1 VDTLPNIFIQ
11 KPKQSNKD
19 NHMNIT
25 VFGLGYVGLT
35 NAAYLAQFHSVW
47 GFDKDISKINDLKNQ
62 LDYLNEPGVFH
73 LLKKHSK
80 NLSYIEEPS
89 QALKQSDVVLLAV
102 PTPEGEKG
110 ELDLSAI
117 EDAFSHV
124 IESGKKGIM
133 VLVRSTVLPGTF
145 ETLTKLALEKNRKD
159 IQIVIMPEFLSQG
172 EALKNISSPS
182 RVIVG
187 TNQVGLEKK
196 LRAVFNYPTK
206 VPYLITD
213 PNTAALTKYAA
224 NIFLATK
231 VSFINEM
238 SQIAEAVGADIQ
250 DVVKGIGY
258 DPRIGNQFIQPGV
271 GFGGSCFPKDLKA
284 LKYLAT
290 QHQIKG
296 SMLDATMAIN
306 QDQIMRFMNRVME
319 RFNHQIK
326 QKKIAVLGLS
336 YKGSTT
342 DVRNS
347 PAFKVIDTLADQEA
361 IIFAYDKKATFDFF
375 NVRGEKPCLAYAI
388 EIEEALK
395 NADLAIILNDA
406 KEIKNLKASDFTRL
420 MKTPIVFDGRNL
432 FDPKTMQGVEYH
444 SIGRPTKK

>member
-1 VDTLPNIFIQ
+1 
-11 KPKQSNKD
+11 
-19 NHMNIT
+19 MNIT
-25 VFGLGYVGLT
+25 VIGLGYVGLT
-35 NAAYLAQFHSVW
+35 NAAYLAQFHTVW
-47 GFDKDISKINDLKNQ
+47 GFDKDIAKINDLKN
-62 LDYLNEPGVFH
+62 LTDYLNEPGVFG

-80 NLSYIEEPS
+80 NLSYLDEPS
-89 QALKQSDVVLLAV
+89 QGLIKSDVVLLAV
-102 PTPEGEKG
+102 PTPEGANG
-110 ELDLSAI
+110 QIDLSAI
-117 EDAFSHV
+117 EEAFSYV
-124 IESGKKGIM
+124 IAHGKKGIL
-133 VLVRSTVLPGTF
+133 VLIRSTVLPGTF
-145 ETLTKLALEKNRKD
+145 ETLTKRALEKNRKD
-159 IQIVIMPEFLSQG
+159 VQIVIMPEFLSQG
-172 EALKNISSPS
+172 QALKNITSPS
-182 RVIVG
+182 RVILG
-187 TNQVGLEKK
+187 TTQSGLEKK
-196 LRAVFNYPTK
+196 IQTLFKYSPK
-206 VPYLITD
+206 IPYLVTD
-213 PNTAALTKYAA
+213 PSTAALTKYAA

-250 DVVKGIGY
+250 EVVKGIGY

-290 QHQIKG
+290 QHHING

-306 QDQIMRFMNRVME
+306 QDQTTRFMKRVME
-319 RFNHQIK
+319 RFNYQIK
-326 QKKIAVLGLS
+326 AKKIAVLGLS

-375 NVRGEKPCLAYAI
+375 HLRGEKPCLAYAI
-388 EIEEALK
+388 EIEDALK
-395 NADLAIILNDA
+395 DADVAIILNDA

>member
-1 VDTLPNIFIQ
+1 
-11 KPKQSNKD
+11 
-19 NHMNIT
+19 MNIT

-47 GFDKDISKINDLKNQ
+47 GFDKDIAKINDLKNH
-62 LDYLNEPGVFH
+62 LDYLNEPGLLS
-73 LLKKHSK
+73 LLKKHRK
-80 NLSYIEEPS
+80 NLSYIDEPS
-89 QALKQSDVVLLAV
+89 QALRQSDVVLLAV

-110 ELDLSAI
+110 ELDLSLI
-117 EDAFSHV
+117 EEAFASIV
-124 IESGKKGIM
+124 ESGKKGI
-133 VLVRSTVLPGTF
+133 VVVIRSTVLPGTYD
-145 ETLTKLALEKNRKD
+145 KLIKIALKKGRKD
-159 IQIVIMPEFLSQG
+159 IQVVIMPEFLSQG
-172 EALKNISSPS
+172 EALKNIISPS

-187 TNQVGLEKK
+187 IHEVGLDKK
-196 LRAVFNYPTK
+196 LKAVFNYPAK
-206 VPYLITD
+206 IPFLITD
-213 PNTAALTKYAA
+213 PDTASLTKYAA

-258 DPRIGNQFIQPGV
+258 DPRIGDQFIQPGV

-284 LKYLAT
+284 LKHLAS
-290 QHQIKG
+290 QHQING
-296 SMLDATMAIN
+296 SMLDATMSIN
-306 QDQIMRFMNRVME
+306 QVQTTRFMNRVMA

-375 NVRGEKPCLAYAI
+375 NMRGEKPCLAYAI

-395 NADLAIILNDA
+395 NADVAIILNDA

>member
-1 VDTLPNIFIQ
+1 
-11 KPKQSNKD
+11 
-19 NHMNIT
+19 MNIT

-47 GFDKDISKINDLKNQ
+47 GFDKDIAKINDLKNH
-62 LDYLNEPGVFH
+62 LDYLNEPGLLS
-73 LLKKHSK
+73 LLKKHRK
-80 NLSYIEEPS
+80 NLSYIDEPS
-89 QALKQSDVVLLAV
+89 QALRQSDVVLLAV

-110 ELDLSAI
+110 ELDLSLI
-117 EDAFSHV
+117 EEAFASIV
-124 IESGKKGIM
+124 ESGKKGI
-133 VLVRSTVLPGTF
+133 VVVIRSTVLPGTYD
-145 ETLTKLALEKNRKD
+145 KLIKIALKKGRKD
-159 IQIVIMPEFLSQG
+159 IQVVIMPEFLSQG
-172 EALKNISSPS
+172 EALKNIISPS

-187 TNQVGLEKK
+187 IHEVGLDKK
-196 LRAVFNYPTK
+196 LKAVFNYPAK
-206 VPYLITD
+206 VPFLITD
-213 PNTAALTKYAA
+213 PDTASLTKYAA

-258 DPRIGNQFIQPGV
+258 DPRIGDQFIQPGV

-284 LKYLAT
+284 LKHLAS
-290 QHQIKG
+290 QHQING

-306 QDQIMRFMNRVME
+306 QVQTTRFMNRVMA

-375 NVRGEKPCLAYAI
+375 NMRGEKPCLAYAI

-395 NADLAIILNDA
+395 NADVAIILNDA
-406 KEIKNLKASDFTRL
+406 KEIKNLKAGDFTRL

>member
-1 VDTLPNIFIQ
+1 
-11 KPKQSNKD
+11 
-19 NHMNIT
+19 MNIT
-25 VFGLGYVGLT
+25 VIGLGYVGLT
-35 NAAYLAQFHSVW
+35 NAAYLAQFHTVW
-47 GFDKDISKINDLKNQ
+47 GFDKDIAKINDLKN
-62 LDYLNEPGVFH
+62 LTDYLNEPGVFG

-80 NLSYIEEPS
+80 NLSYLDEPS
-89 QALKQSDVVLLAV
+89 QGLIQSDVVLFAV
-102 PTPEGEKG
+102 PTPEGANG
-110 ELDLSAI
+110 QIDISSI
-117 EDAFSHV
+117 EEAFSYV
-124 IESGKKGIM
+124 IAHGKKGIL
-133 VLVRSTVLPGTF
+133 VLIRSTVLPGTF

-159 IQIVIMPEFLSQG
+159 VQIVIMPEFLSQG
-172 EALKNISSPS
+172 QALKNITSPS
-182 RVIVG
+182 RVVVG
-187 TNQVGLEKK
+187 TTQSGLDKK
-196 LRAVFNYPTK
+196 IQTLFKYSPKIPNLV
-206 VPYLITD
+206 TD
-213 PNTAALTKYAA
+213 PSTAALTKYAA
-224 NIFLATK
+224 NVFLATK

-250 DVVKGIGY
+250 EVVKGIGY

-290 QHQIKG
+290 QHHING

-306 QDQIMRFMNRVME
+306 QDQTTRFMKRVME

-326 QKKIAVLGLS
+326 SKKIAVLGLS

-375 NVRGEKPCLAYAI
+375 HLRGEKPCLAYAI
-388 EIEEALK
+388 EIEDALK
-395 NADLAIILNDA
+395 DADVAIILNDA
-406 KEIKNLKASDFTRL
+406 KEIKNLKASDFIRL
-420 MKTPIVFDGRNL
+420 MKNPIVFDGRNL
-432 FDPKTMQGVEYH
+432 FDPKSMQGVEYH

>member
-1 VDTLPNIFIQ
+1 
-11 KPKQSNKD
+11 
-19 NHMNIT
+19 MNIT
-25 VFGLGYVGLT
+25 VIGLGYVGLT

-47 GFDKDISKINDLKNQ
+47 GFDKDIAKINDLKN
-62 LDYLNEPGVFH
+62 LTDYLNEPGVFG

-80 NLSYIEEPS
+80 NLSYLDEPS
-89 QALKQSDVVLLAV
+89 QGLIQSDVVLFAV
-102 PTPEGEKG
+102 PTPERANGQI
-110 ELDLSAI
+110 DLSAI
-117 EDAFSHV
+117 EEAFSYV
-124 IESGKKGIM
+124 IAHGKKGIL
-133 VLVRSTVLPGTF
+133 VLIRSTVLPGTF
-145 ETLTKLALEKNRKD
+145 EILTKLALEKNRKD

-172 EALKNISSPS
+172 EALKNITSPS
-182 RVIVG
+182 RVVVG
-187 TNQVGLEKK
+187 TTQSGLEKTIQTLFK
-196 LRAVFNYPTK
+196 YSSK
-206 VPYLITD
+206 IPYLVTN
-213 PNTAALTKYAA
+213 PSTAALTKYAA
-224 NIFLATK
+224 NVFLATK
-231 VSFINEM
+231 VSFINEI

-250 DVVKGIGY
+250 EIVKGIGY

-290 QHQIKG
+290 QHQING

-306 QDQIMRFMNRVME
+306 QDQTIRFMKRVME

-326 QKKIAVLGLS
+326 SKKIAVLGLS

-375 NVRGEKPCLAYAI
+375 HLRGEKPCLAYAI
-388 EIEEALK
+388 EIEDALK
-395 NADLAIILNDA
+395 DADVAIILNDA
-406 KEIKNLKASDFTRL
+406 KEIKNLKASDFIRL

>member
-1 VDTLPNIFIQ
+1 
-11 KPKQSNKD
+11 
-19 NHMNIT
+19 MNIT

-47 GFDKDISKINDLKNQ
+47 GFDKDIAKINDLKNH
-62 LDYLNEPGVFH
+62 LDYLNEPG
-73 LLKKHSK
+73 LLSLLNKHRK
-80 NLSYIEEPS
+80 NLSYIDEPS
-89 QALKQSDVVLLAV
+89 QALRQSDVVLLAV

-110 ELDLSAI
+110 ELDLSLI
-117 EDAFSHV
+117 EEAFASIV
-124 IESGKKGIM
+124 ESGKKGI
-133 VLVRSTVLPGTF
+133 VVVIRSTVLPGTYD
-145 ETLTKLALEKNRKD
+145 KLIKIALKKGRKD
-159 IQIVIMPEFLSQG
+159 IQVVIMPEFLSQG
-172 EALKNISSPS
+172 EALKNIISPS

-187 TNQVGLEKK
+187 IHEVGLDKK
-196 LRAVFNYPTK
+196 LKAVFNYPAK
-206 VPYLITD
+206 VPFLITD
-213 PNTAALTKYAA
+213 PDTASLTKYAA

-258 DPRIGNQFIQPGV
+258 DPRIGDQFIQPGV

-284 LKYLAT
+284 LKHLAS
-290 QHQIKG
+290 QHQING

-306 QDQIMRFMNRVME
+306 QVQTTRFMNRVMA

-375 NVRGEKPCLAYAI
+375 NMRGEKPCLAYAI

-395 NADLAIILNDA
+395 NADVAIILNDA
-406 KEIKNLKASDFTRL
+406 KEIKNLKAGDFTRL

>member
-1 VDTLPNIFIQ
+1 
-11 KPKQSNKD
+11 
-19 NHMNIT
+19 MNIT
-25 VFGLGYVGLT
+25 VIGLGYVGLT

-47 GFDKDISKINDLKNQ
+47 GFDKDIAKIHDLTNQ
-62 LDYLNEPGVFH
+62 VDYLNEPGIFA

-80 NLSYIEEPS
+80 NLIYIEKPS
-89 QALKQSDVVLLAV
+89 QSLSQSDVVLIAV
-102 PTPEGEKG
+102 PTPEGKDG
-110 ELDLSAI
+110 QIDLSAV
-117 EDAFSHV
+117 EEAFAHV
-124 IESGKKGIM
+124 IDHGKKD
-133 VLVRSTVLPGTF
+133 VLVVVRSTVIPGADQV
-145 ETLTKLALEKNRKD
+145 LTQQALVKNRKD

-172 EALKNISSPS
+172 EALKNITSPS
-182 RVIVG
+182 RVVVG
-187 TNQVGLEKK
+187 VHQLGLEKK
-196 LRAVFNYPTK
+196 VKSLFKYPSKT
-206 VPYLITD
+206 PFLITD
-213 PNTAALTKYAA
+213 PSTASLTKYAA
-224 NIFLATK
+224 NIFLASK

-258 DPRIGNQFIQPGV
+258 DPRIGNLFIQPGV

-306 QDQIMRFMNRVME
+306 QDQTSRFMNRVMA
-319 RFNHQIK
+319 RFNNQIK

-375 NVRGEKPCLAYAI
+375 NLRGEKPCLAYAI
-388 EIEEALK
+388 ELEDALK
-395 NADLAIILNDA
+395 DADVAIILNDA
-406 KEIKNLKASDFTRL
+406 KEIKNLKANDFIRL

-432 FDPKTMQGVEYH
+432 FDPKTMQGIEYH
-444 SIGRPTKK
+444 SIGRLTKK

>member
-1 VDTLPNIFIQ
+1 
-11 KPKQSNKD
+11 
-19 NHMNIT
+19 MNIT
-25 VFGLGYVGLT
+25 VIGLGYVGLT

-47 GFDKDISKINDLKNQ
+47 GFDKDIAKINDLKN
-62 LDYLNEPGVFH
+62 LTDYLNEPGVFG

-80 NLSYIEEPS
+80 NLSYLDEPS
-89 QALKQSDVVLLAV
+89 QGLTKSDVVLIAV
-102 PTPEGEKG
+102 PTPEGANG
-110 ELDLSAI
+110 QIDISSI
-117 EDAFSHV
+117 EEAFSYVLAH
-124 IESGKKGIM
+124 GKNGIL
-133 VLVRSTVLPGTF
+133 VLIRSTVLPGTF
-145 ETLTKLALEKNRKD
+145 ETLTKMALEKNRKD
-159 IQIVIMPEFLSQG
+159 IQIVIIPEFLSQG

-187 TNQVGLEKK
+187 TTQSGLVKK
-196 LRAVFNYPTK
+196 IQTLFKYSQK
-206 VPYLITD
+206 IPYVVTD
-213 PNTAALTKYAA
+213 PSSAALTKYAA

-290 QHQIKG
+290 KHQING

-306 QDQIMRFMNRVME
+306 QDQTKRFLKRVME

-326 QKKIAVLGLS
+326 SKKIAVLGLS

-375 NVRGEKPCLAYAI
+375 NLRGEKPCLAYAV
-388 EIEEALK
+388 EIDDALK
-395 NADLAIILNDA
+395 DADVAIILNDA

-432 FDPKTMQGVEYH
+432 FDPKTMKGIEYH

>member
-1 VDTLPNIFIQ
+1 
-11 KPKQSNKD
+11 
-19 NHMNIT
+19 MNIT

-47 GFDKDISKINDLKNQ
+47 GFDKDIAKINDLKNH
-62 LDYLNEPGVFH
+62 LDYLNEPGLLS
-73 LLKKHSK
+73 LLKKHRK
-80 NLSYIEEPS
+80 NLIYIDEPS
-89 QALKQSDVVLLAV
+89 QALRQSDVVLLAV
-102 PTPEGEKG
+102 PTPEGDKG
-110 ELDLSAI
+110 ELDLSLI
-117 EDAFSHV
+117 EEAFTSV
-124 IESGKKGIM
+124 LESGKKGI
-133 VLVRSTVLPGTF
+133 VVVIRSTVLPGTYDK
-145 ETLTKLALEKNRKD
+145 LTKLSLKNGRKD
-159 IQIVIMPEFLSQG
+159 IQVVIMPEFLSQG
-172 EALKNISSPS
+172 EALKNIISPS
-182 RVIVG
+182 RVMIG
-187 TNQVGLEKK
+187 IHEVGLDKK
-196 LRAVFNYPTK
+196 LKAIFNYPAK
-206 VPYLITD
+206 VPFLITD
-213 PNTAALTKYAA
+213 PNTASLTKYAA

-284 LKYLAT
+284 LKHLAS
-290 QHQIKG
+290 QHQING

-306 QDQIMRFMNRVME
+306 QVQTTRFMNRVMA

-326 QKKIAVLGLS
+326 KKKIAVLGLS

-375 NVRGEKPCLAYAI
+375 NMRGEKPCLAYATKL
-388 EIEEALK
+388 EDALK
-395 NADLAIILNDA
+395 DADLAIILNDA

-432 FDPKTMQGVEYH
+432 FEPKTMQGVEYH
-444 SIGRPTKK
+444 SIGRPNKK

>member
-1 VDTLPNIFIQ
+1 
-11 KPKQSNKD
+11 
-19 NHMNIT
+19 MNIT
-25 VFGLGYVGLT
+25 VIGLGYVGLT

-47 GFDKDISKINDLKNQ
+47 GFDKDITKINDLKN
-62 LDYLNEPGVFH
+62 LTDYLNEPGVFG

-80 NLSYIEEPS
+80 NLSYLDEPS
-89 QALKQSDVVLLAV
+89 QGLIKSDVVLFAV
-102 PTPEGEKG
+102 PTPEGANG
-110 ELDLSAI
+110 QIDISSI
-117 EDAFSHV
+117 EEAFSYVLAH
-124 IESGKKGIM
+124 GKMGIL
-133 VLVRSTVLPGTF
+133 VLIRSTVLPGTF
-145 ETLTKLALEKNRKD
+145 ETLTKLALEKNRQD

-182 RVIVG
+182 RVIIG
-187 TNQVGLEKK
+187 TTQSGLEKK
-196 LRAVFNYPTK
+196 LQTLFKYSQK
-206 VPYLITD
+206 IPYLVTD
-213 PNTAALTKYAA
+213 PSTAALTKYAA

-290 QHQIKG
+290 KHQING

-306 QDQIMRFMNRVME
+306 QNQTTRFMKRVME

-326 QKKIAVLGLS
+326 SKKIAVLGLS

-375 NVRGEKPCLAYAI
+375 NLRGEKPCLAYAI
-388 EIEEALK
+388 EINDALK
-395 NADLAIILNDA
+395 DADMAIILNDA
-406 KEIKNLKASDFTRL
+406 KEIKNLKASDFISL

-432 FDPKTMQGVEYH
+432 FDPKTMKGIEYH